1 MLHRMTMSLSTV
13 VVGFVAIVV
22 LIALLPAAARAA
34 DNCLA
39 KPTGTAPNGSH
50 WYYQPN
56 RVTHEKC
63 WHLGA
68 QVSKADEDI
77 PARPRESGKR
87 AAALS
92 RKTADAEARYVDPA
106 LAAPGAPETVSSL
119 EQVAEWSAIEDRP
132 LSNFASRWT
141 DLPGVMLPGD
151 GQPARYA
158 EIDQPVAAVADEGA
172 NSGNGIGPL
181 FKARQPLDITVMVF
195 LVSLAGALGL
205 FGLLGRAFL
214 YERSGSERID
224 EDPFDVAGLDDAP
237 SPRPPIPDGPLAPDA
252 LLMFAGRSRSEP
264 DSSRSPAGGDQRLPN
279 PFSRLGEVSYSRMVS
294 G

>member
-1 MLHRMTMSLSTV
+1 M
-13 VVGFVAIVV
+13 
-22 LIALLPAAARAA
+22 
-34 DNCLA
+34 
-39 KPTGTAPNGSH
+39 
-50 WYYQPN
+50 
-56 RVTHEKC
+56 
-63 WHLGA
+63 
-68 QVSKADEDI
+68 
-77 PARPRESGKR
+77 
-87 AAALS
+87 
-92 RKTADAEARYVDPA
+92 
-106 LAAPGAPETVSSL
+106 
-119 EQVAEWSAIEDRP
+119 
-132 LSNFASRWT
+132 
-141 DLPGVMLPGD
+141 
-151 GQPARYA
+151 
-158 EIDQPVAAVADEGA
+158 
-172 NSGNGIGPL
+172 